1 MKDSGTSITINSE
14 QLQGDSH
21 TLARQLVEELRQEIG
36 KPVDKVPRT
45 RSIRQAYWALG
56 IFAALLVGG
65 VELEMVLVRA
75 PVVTVHPSAETLS
88 SYEGDSCAQRQQTI
102 MRAIGNYAHD
112 HNGVPPRDLSVLG
125 APYLNGPPADPLSG
139 QWYKYLR
146 QGSGVSI
153 ACPNP
158 ELHKPVSQTPPR

>member
-1 MKDSGTSITINSE
+1 MKDSGSSSIINSE
-14 QLQGDSH
+14 PLQRDSQ

-36 KPVDKVPRT
+36 QPVDKVPRS

-56 IFAALLVGG
+56 MFAALLVAGI
-65 VELEMVLVRA
+65 ELEMVFART
-75 PVVTVHPSAETLS
+75 PVVTVHPSAETLI

-102 MRAIGNYAHD
+102 MRAIGKYAHD
-112 HNGVPPRDLSVLG
+112 HNGEAPRDLSVLG
-125 APYLNGPPADPLSG
+125 APYLDGPPADPLSG
-139 QWYKYLR
+139 QWYRYVH

-158 ELHKPVSQTPPR
+158 ELHKSVSRAPAP